1 MKYYG
6 PFYKGVNIGT
16 DGGEI
21 WHWHKDCPDFPNV
34 KNPETMISSS
44 IPNKETLCKKCLQLD
59 VNNSSPFSYRDSSK
73 DNSTP
78 A

>member
-6 PFYKGVNIGT
+6 PFYKGTHRGNNGSEV
-16 DGGEI
+16 
-21 WHWHKDCPDFPNV
+21 WHWHKECPDFPAAI
-34 KNPETMISSS
+34 NPETMISSS
-44 IPNKETLCKKCLQLD
+44 IPNNDLLCKKCIELD
-59 VNNSSPFSYRDSSK
+59 VNNPSPFSYRDSSK